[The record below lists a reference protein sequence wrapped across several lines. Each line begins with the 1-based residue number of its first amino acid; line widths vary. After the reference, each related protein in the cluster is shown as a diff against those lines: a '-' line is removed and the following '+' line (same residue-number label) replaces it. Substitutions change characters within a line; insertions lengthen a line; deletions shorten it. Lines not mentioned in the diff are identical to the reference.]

1 MKSVEYQVEDY
12 LETKRKN
19 GGWGFSLES
28 KKIYSVIDKLIKKK
42 LQNLTIM
49 DFLRLTFSGVLK
61 G

>member
-12 LETKRKN
+12 LKTKRKN
-19 GGWGFSLES
+19 RGWGFSLES
-28 KKIYSVIDKLIKKK
+28 KKIYSVIDKLILKK